1 LYGTEL
7 MLERPL
13 LTPDQVTAVHERV
26 LIVEDNAV
34 IALGMREVL
43 SQAGFDVVGTAAT
56 VGEALRVAADT
67 CPDIAIMDVTLA
79 GRRDG
84 IEGAL
89 LLRQGSRLP
98 VLFLTGQDDLVTRL
112 RAASAQPAAY
122 LLKPVSGERL
132 VNAVRCALQTNAG
145 RAGGS

>member
-1 LYGTEL
+1 
-7 MLERPL
+7 
-13 LTPDQVTAVHERV
+13 
-26 LIVEDNAV
+26 
-34 IALGMREVL
+34 
-43 SQAGFDVVGTAAT
+43 
-56 VGEALRVAADT
+56 
-67 CPDIAIMDVTLA
+67 VTLA

-84 IEGAL
+84 IGGAL

>member
-1 LYGTEL
+1 
-7 MLERPL
+7 M
-13 LTPDQVTAVHERV
+13 HEKV

-34 IALGMREVL
+34 ISFAMREVL

-56 VGEALRVAADT
+56 VGEALRVAAET
-67 CPDIAIMDVTLA
+67 QPDIAIMDVRLA

-89 LLRQGSRLP
+89 LLRQGSGLP
-98 VLFLTGQDDLVTRL
+98 VLFLTGQDDVVTRV
-112 RAASAQPAAY
+112 RAAAAQPAAY

-132 VNAVRCALQTNAG
+132 VHAVQHALNTNAG
-145 RAGGS
+145 RSPAS